1 MKIRIYVNFLS
12 KDGWIIRSLIL
23 SNSFKRK
30 YHGCLGFT
38 QPQIVPM
45 GSDTTHLGIVYQCLA
60 SVLFKVNTQLLNCI
74 MKKWHVPMCN
84 LD

>member
-1 MKIRIYVNFLS
+1 MKISICVNFLS
-12 KDGWIIRSLIL
+12 KDGWVIKSLIL

-38 QPQIVPM
+38 QPQTVPM
-45 GSDTTHLGIVYQCLA
+45 GSDTAYFGIAYHCLA
-60 SVLFKVNTQLLNCI
+60 FVLFKVYIQLLHCI
-74 MKKWHVPMCN
+74 MKKWCVPMCK